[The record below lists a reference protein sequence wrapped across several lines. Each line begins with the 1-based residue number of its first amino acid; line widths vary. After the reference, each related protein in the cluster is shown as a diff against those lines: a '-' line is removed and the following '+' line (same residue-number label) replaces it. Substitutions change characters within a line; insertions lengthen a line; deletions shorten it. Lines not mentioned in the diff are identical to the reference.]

1 MYRSTGRRRWMA
13 ALGLVMVVL
22 AASGCDWTQFGY
34 GASNNRATPDGGM
47 STAGLT
53 TLSATF
59 TAATGGGVYSSPAV
73 ASGVAY
79 VTSDDGH
86 LYAFSATGTTNCVGS
101 PNTCQPLWTASIEPA
116 GAIGASGTISSSPA
130 VANNIVYVGTTG
142 GTLDAFD
149 ATGTTNCSGS
159 PKVCTPLWTA
169 ATGGSILSSPTVAN
183 STVYVGSTDG
193 KLYAFDPAG
202 VTNCS
207 GSTCA
212 PLWTAST
219 GGSIEDTPAV
229 VGSTAYVGSTDGHL
243 YAFNAGGTTGCAG
256 SPITCSPLWTASTG
270 SAITFSSPA
279 VNGGVVYVGAS
290 NGSLF
295 AFDGAGSTGCSSS
308 PKTCA
313 PLWTAATGGP
323 IVASPAVFNNVVY
336 IGSTDH
342 ALYAFDSLGQT
353 NCSGSPKTCAA
364 LWTAA
369 TGGVIRSSP
378 AVANGMVFVGS
389 DDHRLYAF
397 DAAGTTGCSGTPTV
411 CTAWWSTTTSA
422 AVASSPAV
430 ANGVVYV
437 GSLDHQLYAYKAW
450 VFTRPVCPA
459 NPHAGLS
466 PCQLQ
471 DAYELPSQVTGSGRT
486 VAIVDAYDDPKAE
499 SDLAVYRAAYGLSAC
514 TTANGCFAKLNQSGV
529 AGSYPTANAGW
540 SEEISL
546 DLDTVSAIC
555 PYCHIVLVEANSP
568 SLANLAVAEG
578 AAAARGPAAISNSW
592 GAAEFSGEAT
602 YDSLFSHAGIV
613 TTFST
618 GDAGY
623 GTSYPSS
630 SPSVVA
636 VGGTQLSADTST
648 RGWTETAWSGAQ
660 SGCSSQEPKP
670 VWQTDACANRTT
682 ADVSALAGSPGEA
695 IYDSY
700 GGDPG
705 WEDFGG
711 TSLASPII
719 ASIYALAYP
728 DSPMATTYAATG
740 SLFDVTSGSN
750 GACGTYLC
758 NAGVGYDGP
767 TGLGTPCGTAAFGTG
782 PFATTSCSTTTA
794 HALSKPGAAVPTPA
808 VVFTPS
814 CGSAPPGYVRC
825 DAEKITPPKGA

>member
-1 MYRSTGRRRWMA
+1 MFRSRGRRRWVA
-13 ALGLVMVVL
+13 ALALTMVVL
-22 AASGCDWTQFGY
+22 AASGCDWTQFGF
-34 GASNNRATPDGGM
+34 GSGNNRATPDGGVPA
-47 STAGLT
+47 AGLT
-53 TLSATF
+53 TLTATF
-59 TAATGGGVYSSPAV
+59 TGPTGGAIYSSPAV

-79 VTSDDGH
+79 VTSDDGR
-86 LYAFSATGTTNCVGS
+86 LYAFSATGTTNCAGS
-101 PNTCQPLWTASIEPA
+101 PDSCQPLWTALIEPA
-116 GAIGASGTISSSPA
+116 GAIGAAGTISSSPA
-130 VANNIVYVGTTG
+130 VVDGVVYVGTTG
-142 GTLDAFD
+142 GTLEAFD
-149 ATGTTNCSGS
+149 ATGTTDCSGS
-159 PKVCTPLWTA
+159 PKLCTPLWTA

-183 STVYVGSTDG
+183 DIVYVGSTDG
-193 KLYAFDPAG
+193 HLYAFDRAG

-207 GSTCA
+207 GVTCA
-212 PLWTAST
+212 PLWTAPTS
-219 GGSIEDTPAV
+219 GSIEDTPAV
-229 VGSTAYVGSTDGHL
+229 VGSTVYVGSTDGHL
-243 YAFNAGGTTGCAG
+243 YAFSALGTTGCAG
-256 SPITCSPLWTASTG
+256 SPATCNPLWTATTG
-270 SAITFSSPA
+270 AAITFSSPA

-290 NGSLF
+290 NGVLS
-295 AFDGAGSTGCSSS
+295 AFDAAGSSGCSGSPVVCAPLWTAVTGGPIVGSPAVASNVVYIGSADHELYALDALGQTNCTGS

-313 PLWTAATGGP
+313 PLWTA
-323 IVASPAVFNNVVY
+323 
-336 IGSTDH
+336 D
-342 ALYAFDSLGQT
+342 
-353 NCSGSPKTCAA
+353 
-364 LWTAA
+364 

-378 AVANGMVFVGS
+378 AVANAMVFVGS
-389 DDHRLYAF
+389 DDHRLYTF
-397 DAAGTTGCSGTPTV
+397 DASGTTGCSGTPTV
-411 CTAWWSTTTSA
+411 CTPMWSTSTGA

-437 GSLDHQLYAYKAW
+437 GSLDDQLYAYQPWDFA
-450 VFTRPVCPA
+450 RPVCPS

-471 DAYELPSQVTGSGRT
+471 DAYELPSQVTGGGRT

-499 SDLAVYRAAYGLSAC
+499 SDLAVYRAAYGLPAC

-555 PYCHIVLVEANSP
+555 PYCHIVLVEAKS
-568 SLANLAVAEG
+568 SSVANLAVAEG
-578 AAAARGPAAISNSW
+578 VAAGRTPTAISNSW
-592 GAAEFSGEAT
+592 GAAEFSGEAS
-602 YDSLFSHAGIV
+602 YDSSFSHAGIV

-636 VGGTQLSADTST
+636 VGGTQLSADASA

-670 VWQTDACANRTT
+670 AWQSDACAHRTT

-719 ASIYALAYP
+719 ASVYALAYP
-728 DSPMATTYAATG
+728 DSPMSTTYADTG

-758 NAGVGYDGP
+758 TAGVGYDGP

-782 PFATTSCSTTTA
+782 PFTTAACSTTTA
-794 HALSKPGAAVPTPA
+794 PALSKPSVASHPPA

-814 CGSAPPGYVRC
+814 CGSAAPGYVRC
-825 DAEKITPPKGA
+825 DAEKISPSTGS